1 VDAGGGGN
9 GALTTTEREE
19 LATLRKENRQ
29 LRQEREIL
37 KRATAFFAKEGSS

>member
-1 VDAGGGGN
+1 MPAVVAE

-19 LATLRKENRQ
+19 LSALRRENKQ

-37 KRATAFFAKEGSS
+37 KRATAFFAKEGTS